1 MLLLQDTREIVLEFL
16 SPHITGSWYRNTVAV
31 TRGCVLLDVVLH
43 VIVVN
48 VVWLV
53 SANEV
58 QWDKTGMLTMR
69 PCGDRVL
76 AKSCAILHVDA
87 E

>member
-1 MLLLQDTREIVLEFL
+1 MLLLLDIVKVVLELFA
-16 SPHITGSWYRNTVAV
+16 SHIAGAGDRNDVAV
-31 TRGCVLLDVVLH
+31 PRGCVLLDVVLH

-53 SANEV
+53 SVVE
-58 QWDKTGMLTMR
+58 T
-69 PCGDRVL
+69 
-76 AKSCAILHVDA
+76 